1 MPIIDHADVSW
12 APAAERVR
20 ERYLVSKS
28 QGTVSLTIKE
38 VEIAPGWENPLH
50 THPVDVSIQVMAGA
64 IQALVGEEVRTVR
77 AGTTLVIPPGVPH
90 QLINHLWT
98 PAMLLVT
105 YPSVELPT
113 DRLD

>member
-12 APAAERVR
+12 APTMERVR
-20 ERYLVSKS
+20 ERYLVSPA
-28 QGTVSLTIKE
+28 QGAVSLTIKE
-38 VEIAPGWENPLH
+38 VEIGPGWEDRLH

-77 AGTTLVIPPGVPH
+77 AGTTLLIPPGVPY
-90 QLINHLWT
+90 QLLNHLWT

-105 YPSVELPT
+105 YPSADLET
-113 DRLD
+113 DILD

>member
-1 MPIIDHADVSW
+1 MPIIDHAAVRW
-12 APAAERVR
+12 APRMERVR
-20 ERYLVSKS
+20 ERYLASKA

-38 VEIAPGWENPLH
+38 VEIAPGWENRFH
-50 THPVDVSIQVMAGA
+50 SHPIDISIQVMAGA

-90 QLINHLWT
+90 QLLNHLWT

-105 YPSVELPT
+105 YPSADLET
-113 DRLD
+113 HYMD